1 MRGIFTERGESPMK
15 KKTWEKRIQEACEK
29 AGTYRPFFN
38 SIITTLAEV
47 LEKRDE
53 VEAYYKKTG
62 ALPLVEYTNKNGSTN
77 LVKNP
82 ALIMWDD
89 LSKTALAYWRDLGLT
104 PAGLKRI
111 DQTAMKE
118 KKKNSLAEA
127 LKDLGS

>member
-1 MRGIFTERGESPMK
+1 MK
-15 KKTWEKRIQEACEK
+15 KRTWEKRIREACEK
-29 AGTYRPFFN
+29 AGTYRPFFDT
-38 SIITTLAEV
+38 IIATTAEL
-47 LEKRDE
+47 LEKRDA
-53 VEAYYKKTG
+53 VEEYYKKTG
-62 ALPLVEYTNKNGSTN
+62 SLPLIEYTNKSGATN

-89 LSKTALAYWRDLGLT
+89 LNKTALAYWRDLGLT

-127 LKDLGS
+127 LRDLGG